1 MPKRHPIAMFSNFSI
16 FALVKKYLLIILA
29 ALLAVSATDA
39 TYEKYVEKY
48 AAIAKSEMK
57 RTGVPA
63 SITLAQ
69 GLVESAA
76 GQSALAVKANNH
88 FGIKCHADWRG
99 KRMYR
104 DDDQA
109 NECFRVYSN
118 PEASF
123 RDHSDFLRYRDRYKG
138 LFELDPTDYKAWA
151 KGLKSAG
158 YATDPHYAEKLVKVI
173 EDYRLYR
180 FDQDTV
186 VPETPQEV
194 ERPVEVKPMKVQ
206 EEYRF
211 ALSRTVYE
219 INGVPCIYAVEGD
232 DYASIAAVNGL
243 FLRELLSFNDLK
255 ASEPLKAGDVVY
267 LKAKKNKGARGSE
280 KYIIGEDPETLMEI
294 AQRFGVKLSAIKR
307 MNRLSADYKPA
318 EGDTIVLRRR

>member
-1 MPKRHPIAMFSNFSI
+1 MFSNFSI

-104 DDDQA
+104 DDDQV
-109 NECFRVYSN
+109 NECFRVYPN

-280 KYIIGEDPETLMEI
+280 KYIIGEEPETLREI

>member
-1 MPKRHPIAMFSNFSI
+1 MFSIFSI
-16 FALVKKYLLIILA
+16 FALVKKYLFIMLA
-29 ALLAVSATDA
+29 ALLAISATDGA
-39 TYEKYVEKY
+39 YEKYIEKY
-48 AAIAKSEMK
+48 APIAKSEMK

-76 GQSALAVKANNH
+76 GQSTLAVKANNH

-99 KRMYR
+99 KKMYR
-104 DDDQA
+104 DDDKE

-138 LFELDPTDYKAWA
+138 LFELEPTDYKAWA
-151 KGLKSAG
+151 QGLKSAG
-158 YATDPHYAEKLVKVI
+158 YATDPLYAQKLVKVI

-186 VPETPQEV
+186 VPETPQVV
-194 ERPVEVKPMKVQ
+194 EQPVEVKSVKVQ
-206 EEYRF
+206 EEYHF
-211 ALSRTVYE
+211 SLSRTVYE

-243 FLRELLSFNDLK
+243 FLKELLSFNDLK
-255 ASEPLKAGDVVY
+255 ASEPLKAGDVVF

-280 KYIIGEDPETLMEI
+280 KYIFGEEPETLWAI
-294 AQRFGVKLSAIKR
+294 SQRFGVKLSAIRR
-307 MNRLSADYKPA
+307 MNKLSADYKPA